1 LVPAIGYLLD
11 RSRAALPRQ
20 ADSASPWPSDV
31 AGWMMDDVIEAG
43 STYVAL
49 GSSFAAG
56 PGIAPQVDKPARR
69 SNRNYPHQV
78 AEALSLHLVDVTCSG
93 ATTANILAEPQ
104 RARRTTMRPQIQA
117 VTPDTRLV
125 TITIGGNDLGYIGA
139 LVRGSLLGTVSRVV
153 RVMSDRLADRIRDRV
168 DHTVTPA
175 QVATVTA
182 SLAEVV
188 TAVRERAPQA
198 RVVLVD
204 YLTVL
209 GDDSREG
216 ARMPL
221 PPEQVRQVVTT
232 AHQLAEAF
240 AQAAALSGADLVE
253 ASAAGTAHGV
263 GSAEPWVTGF
273 EFGGKVPYHP
283 NLAGMTAVADLVVR
297 KVSDS

>member
-1 LVPAIGYLLD
+1 
-11 RSRAALPRQ
+11 
-20 ADSASPWPSDV
+20 
-31 AGWMMDDVIEAG
+31 MDDGHVIEAG

-56 PGIAPQVDKPARR
+56 PGIASQVDKPARR
-69 SNRNYPHQV
+69 SDRNYPHQV
-78 AEALSLHLVDVTCSG
+78 AEALSLRLVDVTCSG
-93 ATTANILAEPQ
+93 ATTANILTEPQ

-125 TITIGGNDLGYIGA
+125 TITVGGNDLGYIAA
-139 LVRGSLLGTVSRVV
+139 LIRSSLLTRFSWGVRVV
-153 RVMSDRLADRIRDRV
+153 SGRLADRIRDRI

-175 QVATVTA
+175 QVAAVVE

-188 TAVRERAPQA
+188 AAVRASAPKV

-216 ARMPL
+216 SRMPL
-221 PPEQVRQVVTT
+221 PPEQVRQVVAT
-232 AHQLAEAF
+232 ADQLAGAF
-240 AQAAALSGADLVE
+240 ARAAELSGADLVT
-253 ASAAGTAHGV
+253 ASAASTAHGV
-263 GSAEPWVTGF
+263 GSAQPWVTGF

-283 NLAGMTAVADLVVR
+283 NLAGMTAVAGLVVR
-297 KVSDS
+297 TLSED